1 MANNKA
7 LTKKLGLTPGKAA
20 LIGALAVA
28 LLGVIYTQYGS
39 SGESDTVAATPGGPS
54 RRPVTSPAVVK
65 PLTSAGS
72 SDGESNADGHATVD
86 FDQSKWNAP
95 ELSTVVAYDPFALPK
110 AFPQPLLSTAQLL
123 ADGGRGALAA
133 ASADQLAD
141 ELQRLQSQLDEL
153 KNRGVH
159 VIVSVDGQYVAM
171 IGDRMVHVGD
181 QINEFTVT
189 EIDPSGVRV
198 ERKGLP

>member
-1 MANNKA
+1 M
-7 LTKKLGLTPGKAA
+7 
-20 LIGALAVA
+20 
-28 LLGVIYTQYGS
+28 
-39 SGESDTVAATPGGPS
+39 
-54 RRPVTSPAVVK
+54 
-65 PLTSAGS
+65 
-72 SDGESNADGHATVD
+72 
-86 FDQSKWNAP
+86 
-95 ELSTVVAYDPFALPK
+95 
-110 AFPQPLLSTAQLL
+110 

-133 ASADQLAD
+133 ASAEQLAD

-159 VIVSVDGQYVAM
+159 VIVSVSGEYVAM

-198 ERKGLP
+198 ERKEP

>member
-1 MANNKA
+1 VADNKT
-7 LTKKLGLTPGKAA
+7 LSKKLGLTPGKAVLIGVLGVA
-20 LIGALAVA
+20 LIG
-28 LLGVIYTQYGS
+28 VIYVQFGTSAG
-39 SGESDTVAATPGGPS
+39 SDTAAATPGGRS
-54 RRPVTSPAVVK
+54 RRPAPPRTAVEPAA
-65 PLTSAGS
+65 SATTN
-72 SDGESNADGHATVD
+72 EATVEAEGGTAID
-86 FDQSKWNAP
+86 FDPTKWSAP

-110 AFPQPLLSTAQLL
+110 SFPQPPISAAQLM
-123 ADGGRGALAA
+123 ADGGRAALET

-159 VIVSVDGQYVAM
+159 VIVSVHGEYVAM

-198 ERKGLP
+198 ERKELP